1 MERAAQH
8 ALRSCRRVRM
18 SDSSCAMIIR
28 SAAPT
33 RGCIASGV
41 CPARAASTNLSPQSH
56 PPAFARKQT
65 PLRANIQ
72 WKARG
77 YATGESSTGGTIGK
91 GEADLQ
97 SEAQKEK
104 VREALVA
111 PDTLDEA
118 EKDVWD
124 VLERELQPT
133 ELSVRD
139 ISGGCG
145 SMYGIEIVAER
156 FRGMGML
163 KQQRLVNEVL
173 GERVKGWHGVQLR
186 TRVPE

>member
-1 MERAAQH
+1 MERAAQL
-8 ALRSCRRVRM
+8 ALRSCRRVRI
-18 SDSSCAMIIR
+18 SGSSCAAIIR

-41 CPARAASTNLSPQSH
+41 CPARAASTKLSPQSP

-65 PLRANIQ
+65 PLRADIQ
-72 WKARG
+72 GKGRG
-77 YATGESSTGGTIGK
+77 YATGESSIGGTIGK
-91 GEADLQ
+91 GEAGLE
-97 SEAQKEK
+97 SENKK
-104 VREALVA
+104 IREALVA